1 MTNASPHPPSASGTF
16 QGKIGTTYEE
26 STPWWPEQPAP
37 PEDTPNVVVIVL
49 DDVGFSDLGCFG
61 SDIETP
67 AMDALATGGLRYT
80 NFHTT
85 TLCSPTRASLLTG
98 RNHHSVGM
106 RMLSNFDTGF
116 PSGRGRVT
124 QAAAMLPEV
133 LRDNGFNTMAVG
145 KWHLAPMEQTTASGP
160 YTQWPLSRGFERYY
174 GFLEAETDSF
184 YPELFYDNHA
194 VAPPKTPEE
203 GYHLSEDL
211 VDRAI
216 EFVTDQTSVTP
227 EKPFFMYMA
236 FGAAHAP
243 HQAPQEYLE
252 KYRGRFDHG
261 WDVERETRHAR
272 QIERGI
278 LPPGTELAPRN
289 PGVEPFD
296 ELSDDEQKL
305 SVRLQE
311 AYAAMLDHTDHHIG
325 RFMEFLERIGQLEN
339 TITILLSDNGA
350 SQEGGQKGSLNPTAF
365 QNGLSEDFDEM
376 LARIDEIGTT
386 RAHANY
392 PWGWAQAGN
401 TPFKRYKQNTHE
413 GGVRCPLIVNW
424 PRGLSRT
431 DENRQQFHHVSDI
444 MPTLFELLDLQA
456 PEVYHGIP
464 QMPIHGTS
472 MAYTLDAPTAP
483 TRKEAQ
489 YFEMFGHRAIWHDGW
504 KAVSFHQR
512 GSSFDDDQWE
522 LYHHDTDFSE
532 CNDLAETQPEQL
544 QKMVAR
550 FWVEA
555 GKYDVLPLDD
565 NGFAL
570 RAKIPRP
577 GSPRR
582 RTTFTYYPGMAHLPG
597 AAVPPVMNR
606 AHRITAFVDRAAASD
621 EGVLVSLGNISSGY
635 VLYVKDN
642 RLVYEYNFLGTR
654 YTVTSQDELP
664 LGPAE
669 LTFDFIKTGDV
680 RGVGRLYVS
689 GMPAGKTDLP
699 QVLPHFFGWQG
710 LDVGRDTLSPSSP
723 SYDGEFAFAG
733 KLDRVVFDVAPDEEG
748 TEPFERVD

>member
-1 MTNASPHPPSASGTF
+1 MTNASPHTPSASGTF

-26 STPWWPEQPAP
+26 STPWWPDEQKL

-61 SDIETP
+61 SDIDTP
-67 AMDALATGGLRYT
+67 AMDALATGGLRYA

-116 PSGRGRVT
+116 PSGRGRIT
-124 QAAAMLPEV
+124 TAAATLPEV
-133 LRDNGFNTMAVG
+133 LRDSGFNTMAVG
-145 KWHLAPMEQTTASGP
+145 KWHLAPMEQTTPSGP

-194 VAPPKTPEE
+194 VDPPKTPEE

-211 VDRAI
+211 VDRSI
-216 EFVTDQTSVTP
+216 EFVRDQTSVTP
-227 EKPFFMYMA
+227 DKPFFLYLA

-243 HQAPQEYLE
+243 HQAPQEYLD

-261 WDVERETRHAR
+261 WDAERATRHAR

-289 PGVEPFD
+289 PGVVPFD
-296 ELSDDEQKL
+296 ELSDDERKL
-305 SVRLQE
+305 AVRLQE

-325 RFMEFLERIGQLEN
+325 RLMEFLEQIGQMEN

-365 QNGLSEDFDEM
+365 QNGIPEDLAEM
-376 LARIDEIGTT
+376 VARIDDIGTT

-413 GGVRCPLIVNW
+413 GGVRCPLIVQW
-424 PRGLSRT
+424 PRGLPRT
-431 DENRQQFHHVSDI
+431 GEVRQQFHHVNDI
-444 MPTLFELLDLQA
+444 VPTLFETLGVQA
-456 PEVYHGIP
+456 PEVYNGIP
-464 QMPIHGTS
+464 QLPIHGVS
-472 MAYTLDAPTAP
+472 MAYTFGSPTAP

-504 KAVSFHQR
+504 KAVAFHQR
-512 GSSFDDDQWE
+512 GTSFDEDQWE

-532 CNDLAETQPEQL
+532 CNDLARERPEQL
-544 QKMVAR
+544 QKMIAR

-565 NGFAL
+565 QGFAY

-577 GSPRR
+577 GSPRM
-582 RTTFTYYPGMAHLPG
+582 RTTFTYYPGMAHLPI

-606 AHRITAFVDRAAASD
+606 AHRITAQVDRATASD
-621 EGVLVSLGNISSGY
+621 EGVLVSLGSISSGY

-654 YTVTSQDELP
+654 YTVTSEEELP
-664 LGPAE
+664 TGPAE
-669 LTFDFIKTGDV
+669 LTFEFVKTGDM
-680 RGVGRLYVS
+680 RGVGHLSVS
-689 GMPAGKTDLP
+689 GRPVGSEDIP
-699 QVLPHFFGWQG
+699 RVLPHFLGWQG
-710 LDVGRDTLSPSSP
+710 LDIGRDTLSPSSP
-723 SYDGEFAFAG
+723 SYEGEFAFTG
-733 KLDRVVFDVAPDEEG
+733 TLEKVVFTVAPDEEG
-748 TEPFERVD
+748 TEPFERID

>member
-16 QGKIGTTYEE
+16 QGRIGTTYAE
-26 STPWWPEQPAP
+26 STPWWPDQQTL

-61 SDIETP
+61 SDIDTP
-67 AMDALATGGLRYT
+67 AMDALATDGLRYA

-85 TLCSPTRASLLTG
+85 TLCSPTRACLLTG

-116 PSGRGRVT
+116 PSGRGRIT
-124 QAAAMLPEV
+124 TAASTLPEV
-133 LRDNGFNTMAVG
+133 LRDSGFNTMAVG

-194 VAPPKTPEE
+194 VAPPKSPEE

-211 VDRAI
+211 VDRSI
-216 EFVTDQTSVTP
+216 EFVRDQTSVTP
-227 EKPFFMYMA
+227 DKPFFLYLA

-243 HQAPQEYLE
+243 HQAPQDYLE

-261 WDVERETRHAR
+261 WDAERATRHAR

-278 LPPGTELAPRN
+278 LPPGTQLAPHN
-289 PGVEPFD
+289 PGVVPFD
-296 ELSDDEQKL
+296 ELSDDEKKL

-311 AYAAMLDHTDHHIG
+311 AYAAMVDHTDHQIG
-325 RFMEFLERIGQLEN
+325 RLTEFLEQIGQMEN

-365 QNGLSEDFDEM
+365 QNGIAEDFEEM
-376 LARIDEIGTT
+376 VARIDEIGTT

-413 GGVRCPLIVNW
+413 GGVRCPLIVQW
-424 PRGLSRT
+424 PRGLPRT
-431 DENRQQFHHVSDI
+431 GEIRQQFHHVTDI
-444 MPTLFELLDLQA
+444 VPTLFELLGLQA
-456 PEVYHGIP
+456 PSVYNGIP
-464 QMPIHGTS
+464 QLPIHGVS
-472 MAYTLDAPTAP
+472 MAYTFDSPTAP
-483 TRKEAQ
+483 TRKDAQ

-504 KAVSFHQR
+504 KAVAYHQR
-512 GSSFDDDQWE
+512 GTSFDADQWE

-532 CNDLAETQPEQL
+532 CNDLAQAQPEKL
-544 QKMVAR
+544 QKMISR

-565 NGFAL
+565 NGFAY

-582 RTTFTYYPGMAHLPG
+582 RTTFTYYPGMAHLPV

-606 AHRITAFVDRAAASD
+606 GHRITAFVDRAAASD

-654 YTVTSQDELP
+654 YAVTSSEELP
-664 LGPAE
+664 IGPAE
-669 LTFDFIKTGDV
+669 LTFEFVKTGDMQ
-680 RGVGRLYVS
+680 GMGNLYVS
-689 GMPAGKTDLP
+689 GRPAGTEAIP
-699 QVLPHFFGWQG
+699 RVLPHFLGWQG
-710 LDVGRDTLSPSSP
+710 LDIGRDTLSPSSP
-723 SYDGEFAFAG
+723 NYDGEFAFTG
-733 KLDRVVFDVAPDEEG
+733 KFEKVVFTVAPDEESG
-748 TEPFERVD
+748 IPFERID

>member
-1 MTNASPHPPSASGTF
+1 MTNASPHQPSTSGTF
-16 QGKIGTTYEE
+16 QGKIGTTYDE
-26 STPWWPEQPAP
+26 STPWWPEQRAL

-124 QAAAMLPEV
+124 KAAAMLPEV

-194 VAPPKTPEE
+194 VDPPKTPEE

-261 WDVERETRHAR
+261 WDVERAIRHAR

-278 LPPGTELAPRN
+278 LPPGTELAPHN

-296 ELSDDEQKL
+296 ELSDDEKKL

-325 RFMEFLERIGQLEN
+325 RFMEFLERTGQMEN

-376 LARIDEIGTT
+376 IARIDEIGTT

-424 PRGLSRT
+424 PRGLART

-456 PEVYHGIP
+456 PEVYQGIP
-464 QMPIHGTS
+464 QMPVHGTS
-472 MAYTLDAPTAP
+472 MAYTFDEPTAP

-512 GSSFDDDQWE
+512 GSSFDDDKWE

-532 CNDLAETQPEQL
+532 CNDLAEERPEQL

-606 AHRITAFVDRAAASD
+606 AHRITAFVDRTAASD

-635 VLYVKDN
+635 VLYIKDN

-654 YTVTSQDELP
+654 YTVTSEDELP

-669 LTFDFIKTGDV
+669 LTFEFVKTGDAQ
-680 RGVGRLYVS
+680 GVGHLHVS
-689 GMPAGKTDLP
+689 GKPAGETDMP

-723 SYDGEFAFAG
+723 SYDGEFAFTG
-733 KLDRVVFDVAPDEEG
+733 KLEKVVFDVAPDEEG
-748 TEPFERVD
+748 AEPFERID

>member
-1 MTNASPHPPSASGTF
+1 MTNASPHTPSASGTF

-26 STPWWPEQPAP
+26 STPWWPEEQKL

-61 SDIETP
+61 SDIDTP
-67 AMDALATGGLRYT
+67 AMDALATGGLRYA

-116 PSGRGRVT
+116 PSGRGRIT
-124 QAAAMLPEV
+124 TAAATLPEV

-145 KWHLAPMEQTTASGP
+145 KWHLAPMEQTTPSGP

-194 VAPPKTPEE
+194 VDPPKTPEE

-211 VDRAI
+211 VDRSI
-216 EFVTDQTSVTP
+216 EFVRDQTSVTP
-227 EKPFFMYMA
+227 DKPFFLYLA

-243 HQAPQEYLE
+243 HQAPQEYLD

-261 WDVERETRHAR
+261 WDAERATRHAR

-289 PGVEPFD
+289 PGVVPFD
-296 ELSDDEQKL
+296 ELSDDERKL
-305 SVRLQE
+305 AVRLQE

-325 RFMEFLERIGQLEN
+325 RLMEFLEQIGQMEN

-365 QNGLSEDFDEM
+365 QNGIAEDLGEM
-376 LARIDEIGTT
+376 VARIDDIGTT

-413 GGVRCPLIVNW
+413 GGVRCPLIVQW
-424 PRGLSRT
+424 PRGLPHT
-431 DENRQQFHHVSDI
+431 GEVRQQFHHVNDI
-444 MPTLFELLDLQA
+444 VPTLFETLGVQA
-456 PEVYHGIP
+456 PEVYNGIP
-464 QMPIHGTS
+464 QLPIHGVS
-472 MAYTLDAPTAP
+472 MAYTFGSPTAP

-504 KAVSFHQR
+504 KAVAFHQR
-512 GSSFDDDQWE
+512 GTSFDEDQWE

-532 CNDLAETQPEQL
+532 CNDLARERPEQL
-544 QKMVAR
+544 QKMIAR

-565 NGFAL
+565 QGFAY

-577 GSPRR
+577 GSPRL
-582 RTTFTYYPGMAHLPG
+582 RTTFTYYPGMAHLPI

-606 AHRITAFVDRAAASD
+606 AHRITAHVDRATASD

-654 YTVTSQDELP
+654 YTVTSEEELP
-664 LGPAE
+664 TGPAE
-669 LTFDFIKTGDV
+669 LTFEFVKTGDM
-680 RGVGRLYVS
+680 RGVGHLSVS
-689 GMPAGKTDLP
+689 GRPAGSADIP
-699 QVLPHFFGWQG
+699 RVLPHFLGWQG
-710 LDVGRDTLSPSSP
+710 LDVGRDTLSPSSS
-723 SYDGEFAFAG
+723 SYEGEFAFTG
-733 KLDRVVFDVAPDEEG
+733 TFEKVVFTVAPDEEG
-748 TEPFERVD
+748 AEPFERID

>member
-1 MTNASPHPPSASGTF
+1 MTNVSPHPPSASGTF

-26 STPWWPEQPAP
+26 STPWWPEQQAP

-61 SDIETP
+61 SDIDTP
-67 AMDALATGGLRYT
+67 AMDALATGGLRYA

-116 PSGRGRVT
+116 PSGRGRIT
-124 QAAAMLPEV
+124 TAAATMPEV

-145 KWHLAPMEQTTASGP
+145 KWHLAPMEQTTPSGP

-194 VAPPKTPEE
+194 VDPPKTPEE

-216 EFVTDQTSVTP
+216 DFVRDQTSVTP
-227 EKPFFMYMA
+227 EKPFFLYLA
-236 FGAAHAP
+236 LGAAHAP
-243 HQAPQEYLE
+243 HQAPQQYLE

-261 WDVERETRHAR
+261 WDAERATRHAR

-289 PGVEPFD
+289 PGVVPFD
-296 ELSDDEQKL
+296 ELSDDEKKL

-311 AYAAMLDHTDHHIG
+311 AYAAMVDHTDHHIG
-325 RFMEFLERIGQLEN
+325 RLMEFLERIGQMEN

-365 QNGLSEDFDEM
+365 QNGISEDFEEM
-376 LARIDEIGTT
+376 VARIDDIGTT

-424 PRGLSRT
+424 PRGLPRT
-431 DENRQQFHHVSDI
+431 GEVRQQFHHVNDI
-444 MPTLFELLDLQA
+444 APTLFDVLGVQA
-456 PEVYHGIP
+456 PEVYNGIP
-464 QMPIHGTS
+464 QLPIHGVS
-472 MAYTLDAPTAP
+472 MAYTFGSPTAP

-504 KAVSFHQR
+504 KAVAFHQR
-512 GSSFDDDQWE
+512 GTSFDDDKWE

-532 CNDLAETQPEQL
+532 CNDLARTRPEQL
-544 QKMVAR
+544 QKMIAR

-565 NGFAL
+565 QGFAY

-577 GSPRR
+577 GSPRM
-582 RTTFTYYPGMAHLPG
+582 RTTFTYYPGMAHLPI

-606 AHRITAFVDRAAASD
+606 AHRITAYVDRATASD

-654 YTVTSQDELP
+654 YTVTSEEELP
-664 LGPAE
+664 TGPAE
-669 LTFDFIKTGDV
+669 LTFEFVKTGDMQ
-680 RGVGRLYVS
+680 GVGHLYVS
-689 GMPAGKTDLP
+689 GRPVGTADIP
-699 QVLPHFFGWQG
+699 RVLPHFLGWQG

-723 SYDGEFAFAG
+723 GYEGEFAFTG
-733 KLDRVVFDVAPDEEG
+733 GFEKVVFTVAPDEEG
-748 TEPFERVD
+748 TEPFERID